1 MAEETKLN
9 LSIDPKAARIIV
21 AGGRDFDDYGRMSK
35 ILNTFLEKM
44 KSKVIVTGEHPSG
57 ADALAKA
64 YAEENKIDHVGFPAD
79 WDNLGDAAGP
89 IRNSKMAQY
98 GHALIA
104 FWDMKSPG
112 TDSMIKQARKVG
124 IPIMIIVY

>member
-1 MAEETKLN
+1 MTTK
-9 LSIDPKAARIIV
+9 IIV
-21 AGGRDFDDYGRMSK
+21 AGGRDFDDYGRMV
-35 ILNTFLEKM
+35 
-44 KSKVIVTGEHPSG
+44 KVLRIFTKDIKDLQLVSGDCPTG

-64 YAEENKIDHVGFPAD
+64 YAEECQIDHAEFEAD
-79 WDNLGDAAGP
+79 WKGLGDAAGP

-104 FWDMKSPG
+104 FWDMESKG

-124 IPIMIIVY
+124 IPIMILVY

>member
-1 MAEETKLN
+1 MDIDDMIGKNATK
-9 LSIDPKAARIIV
+9 IIV

-35 ILNTFLEKM
+35 VLNTNLEGIKELIL
-44 KSKVIVTGEHPSG
+44 VRGDCPTG
-57 ADALAKA
+57 ADALVKV
-64 YAEENKIDHVGFPAD
+64 YAEECGIDLATFEAD
-79 WDNLGDAAGP
+79 WDQYGDAAGP

-104 FWDMKSPG
+104 FWDMNSPG

>member
-1 MAEETKLN
+1 MTTK
-9 LSIDPKAARIIV
+9 III
-21 AGGRDFDDYGRMSK
+21 AGGRDYTGYDRMV
-35 ILNTFLEKM
+35 
-44 KSKVIVTGEHPSG
+44 KVLRAFTRDIKDLQLVSGDCPTG
-57 ADALAKA
+57 ADALAKV
-64 YAEENKIDHVGFPAD
+64 YAEECQIDFAEFEAD
-79 WDNLGDAAGP
+79 WKTHGDAAGP

-98 GHALIA
+98 SHALIA

>member
-1 MAEETKLN
+1 MDIDDMIGKNATK
-9 LSIDPKAARIIV
+9 IIV
-21 AGGRDFDDYGRMSK
+21 AGGRDFDDYGRMAK
-35 ILNTFLEKM
+35 VLNTNLEGIKEL
-44 KSKVIVTGEHPSG
+44 ILARGDCPTG
-57 ADALAKA
+57 ADALVKV
-64 YAEENKIDHVGFPAD
+64 YAEECGIDLATFEAD
-79 WDNLGDAAGP
+79 WDQYGDAAGP

-104 FWDMKSPG
+104 FWDMKSTG